1 MKPQATAGDGGERF
15 SRMRILLG
23 EEALLRLHT
32 ARVLVAGLGAVGS
45 FAVEALARSG
55 VGCLRLVDCDCVEL
69 SNINRQL
76 YALNS
81 TMHLAK
87 AALAA
92 ARVQDIDPACRVEGV
107 EIRIADETLER
118 LLTPRPDVVV
128 DAIDTLR
135 DKVSLLAYCLA
146 ARIPVVASMG
156 AARRSDPLRVT
167 VGDLAAITSC
177 PLARMVRKG
186 LRLKGLSDKEL
197 RCVYSTEPPAPMPS
211 AAVREGLPPRAMG
224 SSVCV
229 TGVMGLV
236 LAREAMALL
245 QG

>member
-1 MKPQATAGDGGERF
+1 MKTQAATMDGGARF
-15 SRMRILLG
+15 ARLRALLG
-23 EEALLRLHT
+23 DDALSRLAQ

-55 VGCLRLVDCDCVEL
+55 IGHLRLVDCDRVEL
-69 SNINRQL
+69 SNVNRQL
-76 YALNS
+76 YALDS
-81 TMHLAK
+81 TERLAK

-92 ARVQDIDPACRVEGV
+92 ARVRDINPACLVEGL
-107 EIRIADETLER
+107 ETRIQDETLER

-128 DAIDTLR
+128 DAIDTVR
-135 DKVSLLAYCLA
+135 DKVSLLAYCLTTG
-146 ARIPVVASMG
+146 IPVVASMG

-167 VGDLAAITSC
+167 SGDLAAIEGC
-177 PLARMVRKG
+177 PLARQVRKR
-186 LRLKGLSDKEL
+186 LRGRGVSGGGL
-197 RCVYSTEPPAPMPS
+197 RCVFSTEPPAPIS
-211 AAVREGLPPRAMG
+211 CAAPRGDLPLRTMG

-245 QG
+245 TD